1 MSQLPNSQA
10 PKLRKAALPTT
21 TDIDGLMTLFR
32 EFMFPMVYSPQSFS
46 SPSSGETD
54 RTGLQTT
61 TAEIEATLQQLAQ
74 QVLLV
79 TTQVDEQEA
88 ANHADVIV
96 QGLFEQLSDIR
107 QLLLSDVEAVALNDP
122 AASSSVEVICCYP
135 AITAM
140 LHHRIAHAL
149 HKLGL
154 PLLPRIISERA
165 HSITGIDIHPAA
177 QIGASFGIDHGT
189 GIVIGATTIIGHH
202 VMLYQGVTLGARNF
216 QHDADG
222 RLLNEPRHPI
232 IEDHVTI
239 YSNTSV
245 LGRIRVGHHSV
256 IGGNLWIT
264 HDVAPQSQIRQ
275 SSPVRHTLFI
285 DGAGI

>member
-1 MSQLPNSQA
+1 MTRQHIRQNT
-10 PKLRKAALPTT
+10 LPTA
-21 TDIDGLMTLFR
+21 TDIDNLMDLFR
-32 EFMFPMVYSPQSFS
+32 EVMFPMVYSPQSLS
-46 SPSSGETD
+46 SPTPQEGDEA
-54 RTGLQTT
+54 GLQTA
-61 TAEIEATLQQLAQ
+61 TAEIYAQLRQLAQ
-74 QVLLV
+74 QVLIV
-79 TTQVDEQEA
+79 ATQADEQDA
-88 ANHADVIV
+88 ATHADVIV
-96 QGLFEQLSDIR
+96 QGLLEQLADIR

-122 AASSSVEVICCYP
+122 AAGSSVEVICCYP
-135 AITAM
+135 ATTAM
-140 LHHRIAHAL
+140 LH

-245 LGRIRVGHHSV
+245 LGRIRIGHHSV

-264 HDVAPQSQIRQ
+264 HDVPPQSQIRQ
-275 SSPVRHTLFI
+275 SRPERHTLFI

>member
-1 MSQLPNSQA
+1 MTRQYIRQNT
-10 PKLRKAALPTT
+10 LPTA
-21 TDIDGLMTLFR
+21 TDIDNLMDLFR
-32 EFMFPMVYSPQSFS
+32 EVMFPMVYSPQSLS
-46 SPSSGETD
+46 SPTPHEGDE
-54 RTGLQTT
+54 TGLQTAT
-61 TAEIEATLQQLAQ
+61 VEINAQLRQLAQ
-74 QVLLV
+74 QVLIV
-79 TTQVDEQEA
+79 ATQADEQEA
-88 ANHADVIV
+88 AAHADVIV
-96 QGLFEQLSDIR
+96 QGLLEQLADIR

-122 AASSSVEVICCYP
+122 AASSQVEVISCYP

-149 HKLGL
+149 YKLGL

-245 LGRIRVGHHSV
+245 LGRIRIGHHSV

-264 HDVAPQSQIRQ
+264 HDVPPQSQIRQ
-275 SSPVRHTLFI
+275 SRPERHTLFI